1 MKIID
6 NKKDFY
12 DYVSGIYGIDPYVVY
27 DRRQSVPSSQILEQH
42 PTLFSKEKDY
52 RDDYPNYRYGRG
64 GRGDDTFLDY
74 YFYITV
80 EAGEKH
86 FYIRG
91 HRIRKTKD
99 SPIELTFET
108 YDPLDMLKRQYHVD
122 LYGRSS
128 FLMDRYQREVDRYKK
143 KRSKA
148 PLAMF
153 IDDYSVSS
161 NHTEIENPILKDLPI
176 TGLLPAEEVWQGIY
190 DYLLKMKEP
199 VITDNRTDVQH
210 LESHGFDKKTSFR
223 NVK

>member
-27 DRRQSVPSSQILEQH
+27 DRRGSMPSSWIIEQH
-42 PTLFSKEKDY
+42 PTMFSKEYNYKD
-52 RDDYPNYRYGRG
+52 DCANYGSRNY
-64 GRGDDTFLDY
+64 FLDV
-74 YFYITV
+74 YFSITV

-91 HRIRKTKD
+91 NRRKKTKD
-99 SPIELTFET
+99 SPVELTFET
-108 YDPLDMLKRQYHVD
+108 YDPFEDLKKRYRMD
-122 LYGRSS
+122 LYGKSP
-128 FLMDRYQREVDRYKK
+128 LMMEKYQRTLNQYTKK
-143 KRSKA
+143 ISKA
-148 PLAMF
+148 PLALI
-153 IDDYSVSS
+153 IDGYGSYYGPS
-161 NHTEIENPILKDLPI
+161 NAIENPILKDLPI

>member
-27 DRRQSVPSSQILEQH
+27 DRRGSTPSSQILEQY
-42 PTLFSKEKDY
+42 PTVFSKESDY
-52 RDDYPNYRYGRG
+52 RDDYG
-64 GRGDDTFLDY
+64 GRGSRGYFLDT
-74 YFYITV
+74 YFSITV

-86 FYIRG
+86 FYIRAN
-91 HRIRKTKD
+91 RRKETKD
-99 SPIELTFET
+99 SPVELTFET
-108 YDPLDMLKRQYHVD
+108 YDPLEDLKRRYHMD
-122 LYGRSS
+122 LYGKSP
-128 FLMDRYQREVDRYKK
+128 LMMERYQRTLNQYTKK
-143 KRSKA
+143 ISKA

-153 IDDYSVSS
+153 IDGYGSYYGPSEV
-161 NHTEIENPILKDLPI
+161 IENPILKDLPI